1 MDRALFVGAGFAL
14 LGALIAL
21 VWLPNRAA
29 PPEGDPEPDVLYE
42 EVEVVPAL

>member
-14 LGALIAL
+14 VGALIVV

-29 PPEGDPEPDVLYE
+29 PPEGDPEPE
-42 EVEVVPAL
+42 ELDEEAEVVPAH